1 MDKMTFTTDRTSLTE
16 GEVIEIN
23 WNCNG
28 ADSVEL
34 AIDNGYKASTIGLDI
49 VGTKRFRLN
58 RSKGK
63 TKLTLTACVGGKEY
77 SKTIKV
83 RVVEL
88 PMTEAETLDQNGR
101 VLGDVGKWW
110 HLSFMPKWQSFR
122 TNGRASWQ
130 ALPPNKKMAAR
141 VLLLLAALLLLSVV
155 APWLFS
161 LGLLALMG
169 YLVWV
174 IWKR

>member
-1 MDKMTFTTDRTSLTE
+1 MDKMTFITDRTSLTE

-23 WNCNG
+23 WNCTG
-28 ADSVEL
+28 ADKVEL
-34 AIDNGYKASTIGLDI
+34 TIDNGYKVSTLALDI

-63 TKLTLTACVGGKEY
+63 TQLSLTASVGGKDY
-77 SKTIKV
+77 TKTIKV
-83 RVVEL
+83 RVDEL
-88 PMTEAETLDQNGR
+88 PVTDAETLDQNGR
-101 VLGDVGKWW
+101 VLGGLGKWW
-110 HLSFMPKWQSFR
+110 HQKFMPKWQSLR
-122 TNGRASWQ
+122 TNGRSAWQ
-130 ALPPNKKMAAR
+130 QLPPNKKMAAR
-141 VLLLLAALLLLSVV
+141 ILLLLAALLLLSMV

-161 LGLLALMG
+161 VGLLALMG